1 MINIM
6 TENHIRVG
14 SSQGRK
20 HVIIKTGSFQIGTCG
35 PEISY
40 LNMNDRERLKPRYLQ
55 NDEEF
60 LEVSVF
66 EKSKASEYFYGEL
79 NLDLYNLCNIL
90 YSSLKLYHTV
100 YVE

>member
-1 MINIM
+1 MINVMIY
-6 TENHIRVG
+6 NIVG
-14 SSQGRK
+14 SSQGRN
-20 HVIIKTGSFQIGTCG
+20 HGLTTDW

-40 LNMNDRERLKPRYLQ
+40 LNMNGRERLKPRYLQ

-66 EKSKASEYFYGEL
+66 EKSKASEYFYGEW

-90 YSSLKLYHTV
+90 YSSL
-100 YVE
+100 